1 MRNNIKETIKTTSAI
16 INTMIIGSSTFTNI
30 SSSYTIKLNDEES
43 LEFKKEKVQKTP
55 EQEKKEELKEFES
68 KQSIKS
74 GATKE
79 LSVGEEQL
87 LKDLE
92 ARDGEVR
99 AHEAAHQAAGGGMTG
114 AATYTYQQG
123 PDGKMYAIGGEVSI
137 SMKSGSTPEETI
149 ANARQIASAAMAAG
163 DPSPQDFAV
172 ASSARVMEMK
182 AQQQLVKE
190 RREETL
196 GIQTYSN
203 LTNDSSN
210 LDKGN
215 RNALKP
221 LDISA

>member
-43 LEFKKEKVQKTP
+43 LEFKKEKVQKSP
-55 EQEKKEELKEFES
+55 EQEKKEELKELES

-74 GATKE
+74 GAVKE
-79 LSVGEEQL
+79 LSEGEKQL
-87 LKDLE
+87 LKELS

-114 AATYTYQQG
+114 AASYTYQQG

-172 ASSARVMEMK
+172 ASSARVMEIK
-182 AQQQLVKE
+182 AQQQLAKE
-190 RREETL
+190 QREETSGQEL
-196 GIQTYSN
+196 YKNI
-203 LTNDSSN
+203 TNSSN
-210 LDKGN
+210 QKYQADN
-215 RNALKP
+215 QS

>member
-43 LEFKKEKVQKTP
+43 LEFKKEKVQKSP
-55 EQEKKEELKEFES
+55 EQEKKEELKELES

-74 GATKE
+74 GAAKELSEGEKQLLKE
-79 LSVGEEQL
+79 LSV
-87 LKDLE
+87 
-92 ARDGEVR
+92 RDGEVK

-172 ASSARVMEMK
+172 ASSARVMEIK
-182 AQQQLVKE
+182 AQQQLAKE
-190 RREETL
+190 QREETSGQEL
-196 GIQTYSN
+196 YKNIANSPNQEYQADNQS
-203 LTNDSSN
+203 
-210 LDKGN
+210 
-215 RNALKP
+215 

>member
-1 MRNNIKETIKTTSAI
+1 
-16 INTMIIGSSTFTNI
+16 MIIGSSTFTNI

-43 LEFKKEKVQKTP
+43 LEFKKEKVQKSP
-55 EQEKKEELKEFES
+55 EQEKKEELKELES

-74 GATKE
+74 GAVKE
-79 LSVGEEQL
+79 LSEGEKQL
-87 LKDLE
+87 LKELS

-114 AATYTYQQG
+114 AASYTYQQG

-172 ASSARVMEMK
+172 ASSARVMEIK
-182 AQQQLVKE
+182 AQQQLAKE
-190 RREETL
+190 QREETSGQEL
-196 GIQTYSN
+196 YKNIANSPNQKYQDDNQS
-203 LTNDSSN
+203 
-210 LDKGN
+210 
-215 RNALKP
+215 